1 MKNAD
6 KQVEHHNPN
15 KKAVPCM
22 SETELK
28 QLPFTSQSENTIS
41 HTYGPRKNTFTF
53 YHIKD
58 DNYSYEHIQT
68 IANVL

>member
-28 QLPFTSQSENTIS
+28 QLPFTSQSVTLMGLERTHSPFTTSKMTITAMS
-41 HTYGPRKNTFTF
+41 TYK
-53 YHIKD
+53 
-58 DNYSYEHIQT
+58 
-68 IANVL
+68 L